1 MSLMRRRG
9 LSEAN
14 GSWNTGWISRARAL
28 RSRSNRRLPSTSA
41 VPEVGASSPRISRA
55 SVDFPHP
62 DSPTMPSTLPAGTLN
77 VTSSTAITCRCGAS
91 MPERTRNSRRRFDD
105 LDRGAHAGCGSA
117 NSAGISRQR

>member
-41 VPEVGASSPRISRA
+41 VPAVGLQQPRIRRA
-55 SVDFPHP
+55 SVDFPQP
-62 DSPTMPSTLPAGTLN
+62 DSPTMPSTLPA
-77 VTSSTAITCRCGAS
+77 AR
-91 MPERTRNSRRRFDD
+91 
-105 LDRGAHAGCGSA
+105 
-117 NSAGISRQR
+117 